1 MYNNSIYK
9 LIEINFF
16 YVIYN
21 FNLSIYIRVEND
33 ADKEGVLIIK
43 KRVKYIKKIKFFF

>member
-9 LIEINFF
+9 LTEINFF

-21 FNLSIYIRVEND
+21 FNLFIYIRVEND
-33 ADKEGVLIIK
+33 VNREKIPAAK
-43 KRVKYIKKIKFFF
+43 KRVKYIKKIIFF